1 MSHVSKKQNMNRKIL
16 KVRFLGVFCR
26 KINKNPIFKPEYGK
40 KKNKYLRLFCM
51 CVVAHLF
58 WPTSKI
64 RGGDK
69 IRG

>member
-40 KKNKYLRLFCM
+40 NTKTNICAYFV
-51 CVVAHLF
+51 CV
-58 WPTSKI
+58 
-64 RGGDK
+64 
-69 IRG
+69 

>member
-40 KKNKYLRLFCM
+40 KKKQIFAPILYVCSGPPFL
-51 CVVAHLF
+51 AHLQN
-58 WPTSKI
+58 
-64 RGGDK
+64 
-69 IRG
+69 

>member
-40 KKNKYLRLFCM
+40 KKTNICAYFV
-51 CVVAHLF
+51 CV
-58 WPTSKI
+58 
-64 RGGDK
+64 
-69 IRG
+69 

>member
-40 KKNKYLRLFCM
+40 KKQIFAPILYVCSGPPFL
-51 CVVAHLF
+51 AHLQN
-58 WPTSKI
+58 
-64 RGGDK
+64 
-69 IRG
+69 